1 MYKVKLKDIAE
12 RSGVGI
18 ATVSAALNGTG
29 RISEDVRKKVSEIA
43 QDMNYYPNVVAKLLK
58 AKHPADV
65 GMVICEY
72 PNVVPGSGFFH
83 GLLIDFIQECD
94 RENIKTHIE
103 FMDPVQQDNS
113 NHLPYFLYG
122 GFAGGLIHA
131 GVILESLRGWVETR
145 NFPMVAIDEPHTY
158 SVWSRTNEGI
168 FNAAQYLAARGHR
181 RIAYLGGPRKFGF
194 HKLAFEGFERA
205 VQELLLDADGGRLVH
220 EFALRGDLDSVQD
233 GLEYTRQ
240 LLRRAKRPTAMIC
253 NDMRLVSAAIHAI
266 TEAGLK
272 IPEDISIIGGGAAAW
287 EAERIYPAVTCI
299 ERDLEAMVS
308 NSLKILRRLMDGKKI
323 YEPQLWVEPK
333 LVQRSTCGV
342 CRIK

>member
-12 RSGVGI
+12 RSGVGV

-29 RISEDVRKKVSEIA
+29 RISDDVRKKISDIA
-43 QDMNYYPNVVAKLLK
+43 QDMNYYPNVAAKLLK
-58 AKHPADV
+58 AKHPSDI
-65 GMVICEY
+65 GMVICER
-72 PNVVPGSGFFH
+72 PDLVPGSGFFH

-103 FMDPVQQDNS
+103 FMDPQDNS
-113 NHLPYFLYG
+113 NHIPYFLYG

-131 GVILESLRGWVETR
+131 GVILDNLREWVVAR
-145 NFPMVAIDEPHTY
+145 KFPMVAIDEPYTY
-158 SVWSRTNEGI
+158 SVWSKTGDGI

-205 VQELLLDADGGRLVH
+205 VKELLLDTDSGRLIH
-220 EFALRGDLDSVQD
+220 EFALRGDLDAIQD
-233 GLEYTRQ
+233 GVEYTRQ
-240 LLRRAKRPTAMIC
+240 MLRREKRMTAMIC
-253 NDMRLVSAAIHAI
+253 NDMRLVSSAIHAI

-272 IPEDISIIGGGAAAW
+272 IPEDISIIGGGGAAW

-299 ERDLEAMVS
+299 ERDLEAMIS
-308 NSLKILRRLMDGKKI
+308 SSLTILRRLMDGRKI
-323 YEPQLWVEPK
+323 HEPQIWIEPK
-333 LVQRSTCGV
+333 QVQRNTCGV